1 MRSRRTRCGNGIA
14 GFGATPAEALRDLAQ
29 KIESYRFELPEVEG
43 DQRRPQ
49 LKIVNDPCVKT
60 IGNRCRGVEEAAY
73 GKYAGVSIEVDG
85 V

>member
-49 LKIVNDPCVKT
+49 LKIVKRPLRKNNWEQMPGSGGGRLRQVRWC
-60 IGNRCRGVEEAAY
+60 EH
-73 GKYAGVSIEVDG
+73 
-85 V
+85 